1 MPFNRLGWLRWPLR
15 RIEARSEQR
24 VISEYDD
31 QLGNGQ
37 HPPALA
43 PLIRGGE
50 LVELRRHH
58 PSNLESFQRW
68 YGDDEIARMLRHDQ
82 RPLNDIQSR
91 GYFQSIIMPATA
103 RDLAFA
109 IHERATGRLIGA
121 TALTDFGGQVIRS
134 AFFRIVIG
142 EKDCWGKGYGTEA
155 TRLVMQEGFE
165 RHRLDVIK
173 LEVFKQNT
181 RARSTYARIG
191 FRTMGEHVEYVGR
204 DRYQL
209 NVIEMEL
216 DRPSFVAANE
226 EWLSRQQG

>member
-1 MPFNRLGWLRWPLR
+1 
-15 RIEARSEQR
+15 
-24 VISEYDD
+24 
-31 QLGNGQ
+31 
-37 HPPALA
+37 
-43 PLIRGGE
+43 
-50 LVELRRHH
+50 
-58 PSNLESFQRW
+58 
-68 YGDDEIARMLRHDQ
+68 
-82 RPLNDIQSR
+82 
-91 GYFQSIIMPATA
+91 MPATA